1 MLTRVE
7 CRGSRQPGLLCL
19 RGIKLSE
26 AGSDL
31 LAGSDGLSRELDGF
45 VRVGCLNRNRF
56 APLNRDEQ
64 GC

>member
-1 MLTRVE
+1 VLTRVE
-7 CRGSRQPGLLCL
+7 CRGSRQAGLLRFL
-19 RGIKLSE
+19 GIKLSE
-26 AGSDL
+26 TGPDL
-31 LAGSDGLSRELDGF
+31 LAVGDGLGRELDGF